1 MIINDNENKIGICFC
16 QHDFFFYLITSAFC
30 VTFRQYELSNVKHKK
45 ERKQNVQEHEP
56 VALHRMV
63 SRVLQDD
70 SF

>member
-1 MIINDNENKIGICFC
+1 VNKT
-16 QHDFFFYLITSAFC
+16 FFFYLVTNVFC
-30 VTFRQYELSNVKHKK
+30 VTFRQYEVSNVKHKE
-45 ERKQNVQEHEP
+45 ERKQNDQEHEP

>member
-1 MIINDNENKIGICFC
+1 MIINNNEIKQEFFC
-16 QHDFFFYLITSAFC
+16 EHYFFFYLVTNAFC
-30 VTFRQYELSNVKHKK
+30 VTFRQYEVSNVKNKE
-45 ERKQNVQEHEP
+45 ERKQNDQAHEP